1 MKKLSKMEQRLL
13 NVMGGEYVGSA
24 ILMDRL
30 YAGLRRPKTSTI
42 SPMIRRLRA
51 KGVQIES
58 VRGKGYRMVR
68 GQVSK
73 ALSLDTTYG
82 SVKLAPSL
90 RQGGTVSQEI
100 RGMFARYG
108 LNFSVVADMAMKA
121 IRAIATPAP
130 AYLLTAPPKYGAVDF
145 VRNAEGVYQAE

>member
-30 YAGLRRPKTSTI
+30 YVGLRRPKTSTI

-90 RQGGTVSQEI
+90 RQGGTVSRKSEECS
-100 RGMFARYG
+100 RDTDSTSR
-108 LNFSVVADMAMKA
+108 
-121 IRAIATPAP
+121 
-130 AYLLTAPPKYGAVDF
+130 
-145 VRNAEGVYQAE
+145 

>member
-1 MKKLSKMEQRLL
+1 MKLSKMEQRLL

-68 GQVSK
+68 GQV
-73 ALSLDTTYG
+73 DTTYG

-108 LNFSVVADMAMKA
+108 LNFAVIADMAMKA

-130 AYLLTAPPKYGAVDF
+130 AYLLTAPPKYGSVDY
-145 VRNAEGVYQAE
+145 VKGVDGVYRPE

>member
-1 MKKLSKMEQRLL
+1 
-13 NVMGGEYVGSA
+13 
-24 ILMDRL
+24 MDRL

-82 SVKLAPSL
+82 SVRLRSSL
-90 RQGGTVSQEI
+90 R
-100 RGMFARYG
+100 
-108 LNFSVVADMAMKA
+108 
-121 IRAIATPAP
+121 RAGQFLRKSEECSRDTDS
-130 AYLLTAPPKYGAVDF
+130 TS
-145 VRNAEGVYQAE
+145 R

>member
-1 MKKLSKMEQRLL
+1 MKLSKMEQRLL

-58 VRGKGYRMVR
+58 VRGKGYRMALVGNSR
-68 GQVSK
+68 VSTGFLV
-73 ALSLDTTYG
+73 AETVPQTSG
-82 SVKLAPSL
+82 WSV
-90 RQGGTVSQEI
+90 
-100 RGMFARYG
+100 
-108 LNFSVVADMAMKA
+108 
-121 IRAIATPAP
+121 
-130 AYLLTAPPKYGAVDF
+130 
-145 VRNAEGVYQAE
+145 